1 MRAYL
6 NGTLSVYQETFIP
19 QDLWFSTEECND
31 NTVVSEDCICVS
43 GLTCES
49 KTEDKEFSCRWKGV
63 ILTYV
68 NNEGKEVETEDFT
81 ADELLT
87 IIKDKNMRLTN
98 ISAFFDTDVEVM
110 LTKIIFVEMDKETE
124 LDIKLVDEVEF
135 MAE

>member
-6 NGTLSVYQETFIP
+6 DGTLSKEQEIFLP

-49 KTEDKEFSCRWKGV
+49 ETENKEFSCRWKGV
-63 ILTYV
+63 VLTYI
-68 NNEGKEVETEDFT
+68 NNDGKEIETEDFT
-81 ADELLT
+81 VDEFLKM
-87 IIKDKNMRLTN
+87 IKDKNMRLTN
-98 ISAFFDTDVEVM
+98 MSAFFDTDVDVM
-110 LTKIIFVEMDKETE
+110 LTKLVFVEKDKETE

-135 MAE
+135 IS

>member
-6 NGTLSVYQETFIP
+6 DGTLSKEQEMFLP

-31 NTVVSEDCICVS
+31 NTVVSEDCICIS

-68 NNEGKEVETEDFT
+68 NDEGKEVETEDFT
-81 ADELLT
+81 VDEFLKM
-87 IIKDKNMRLTN
+87 IKDKNMRLTN
-98 ISAFFDTDVEVM
+98 MSAFFDTDVEVM
-110 LTKIIFVEMDKETE
+110 LTSLVFVEKDKEIE
-124 LDIKLVDEVEF
+124 FDISLVDEVEF
-135 MAE
+135 IS

>member
-63 ILTYV
+63 VLTHI

-81 ADELLT
+81 IDELLT

-110 LTKIIFVEMDKETE
+110 LTKIIFVEKDKETE

-135 MAE
+135 MA